1 MLNRF
6 LGDLVEHK
14 GKFLGV
20 LIGLIAGVLFLI
32 FGFFKTI
39 FIIFCM
45 AVGFFVGKILDDR
58 AGYEDFKR
66 RYFQ

>member
-6 LGDLVEHK
+6 LGDLAEHK
-14 GKFLGV
+14 GKCLGV
-20 LIGLIAGVLFLI
+20 LIGLIAGILFLF
-32 FGFFKTI
+32 FGFLKTL

-45 AVGFFVGKILDDR
+45 AVGFFIGKILDDR
-58 AGYEDFKR
+58 AGFENFKH